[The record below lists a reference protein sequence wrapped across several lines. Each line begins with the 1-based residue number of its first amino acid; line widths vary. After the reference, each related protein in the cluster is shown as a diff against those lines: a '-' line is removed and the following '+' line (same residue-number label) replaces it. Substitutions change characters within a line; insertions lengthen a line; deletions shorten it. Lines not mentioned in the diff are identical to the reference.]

1 MKTIYQLSFKY
12 NNFPKGVPVVDC
24 RVIENPYKRYLT
36 DKARMEAVRR
46 NRHFNPLVEKA
57 VAYLGAGDEVVIAC
71 AYGKHRS
78 GAVAEEVAKRV
89 GAKIRKGRF

>member
-36 DKARMEAVRR
+36 DKARMEAVR
-46 NRHFNPLVEKA
+46 HDPKFNGLVEKA
-57 VAYLGAGDEVVIAC
+57 IEYLGANDEVVIAC
-71 AYGKHRS
+71 THGKHRS